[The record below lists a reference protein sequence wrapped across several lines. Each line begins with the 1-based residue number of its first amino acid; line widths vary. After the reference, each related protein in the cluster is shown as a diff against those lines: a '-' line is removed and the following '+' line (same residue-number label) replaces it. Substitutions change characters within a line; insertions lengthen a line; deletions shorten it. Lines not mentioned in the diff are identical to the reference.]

1 MFLLFNE
8 WNTTC
13 TTSNWRAATVKTYLH
28 LSVQLYADR
37 EDDLYYCSDFYGMA
51 YETFYLMKS
60 LQPRRLKSPMQCGT
74 AITWVVKYDALPNRA
89 TLKKKKKPPQ

>member
-13 TTSNWRAATVKTYLH
+13 TTSTSRAATVKTDLH

-37 EDDLYYCSDFYGMA
+37 EDDLYYCSNGMA
-51 YETFYLMKS
+51 HWNFLSYEIFTAKKIFKS
-60 LQPRRLKSPMQCGT
+60 LMQCGT
-74 AITWVVKYDALPNRA
+74 AITWEVEVWC
-89 TLKKKKKPPQ
+89 PPE

>member
-1 MFLLFNE
+1 MFLLFKE

-13 TTSNWRAATVKTYLH
+13 TTSTSRAATVKTDLH
-28 LSVQLYADR
+28 LSVQHADR

-60 LQPRRLKSPMQCGT
+60 LQPRKLKSLMHSGT
-74 AITWVVKYDALPNRA
+74 AITWEVEVRF
-89 TLKKKKKPPQ
+89 PPE